1 MIQSDERVRD
11 FAKTRLVAT
20 TLYMG
25 KRKHCVP
32 DESNPL
38 SLSLSRERENTHAVR
53 CAAERN
59 ARRSGAV
66 LCPFSLTWFAGVG
79 KRRRLD
85 DWTTKDTKN
94 GREKEERAPRSRV
107 EKMCVKNSLL
117 FFCAFIFY
125 LHFLPSLFGR
135 VLERNCEVD
144 LTHP

>member
-1 MIQSDERVRD
+1 MIQLDERVRD

-38 SLSLSRERENTHAVR
+38 SLSLSRERERERENTHAVR

-66 LCPFSLTWFAGVG
+66 LRPFSLTWFAGVG
-79 KRRRLD
+79 KRRRRLD
-85 DWTTKDTKN
+85 DWTT
-94 GREKEERAPRSRV
+94 GRQKIHKWERERRARTSMIPKKSG
-107 EKMCVKNSLL
+107 EKM
-117 FFCAFIFY
+117 
-125 LHFLPSLFGR
+125 
-135 VLERNCEVD
+135 
-144 LTHP
+144 